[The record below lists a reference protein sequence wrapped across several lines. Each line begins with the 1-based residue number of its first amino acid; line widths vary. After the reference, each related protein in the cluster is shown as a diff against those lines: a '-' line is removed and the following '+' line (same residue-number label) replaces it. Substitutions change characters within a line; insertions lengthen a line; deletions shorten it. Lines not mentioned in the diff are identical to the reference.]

1 MVIFKSMI
9 NDENIILSDNEIQNA
24 FVLAS
29 KSFEYNEIIE
39 KLKSNDDKNK
49 AIYILN
55 LNDLKTQNDANL
67 LLKHLTL
74 YPNDIREACAFKLNE
89 FLNESDK
96 NSQTFCLITNN
107 ENAINTLIK
116 SISDINPSICRLVI
130 GTLDKFSFQELLQE
144 KIIKKSLEILLSE
157 NLNTIKKGYKINK
170 QMFALY
176 WNLEALS
183 HLKLKF
189 NNDLKE
195 LLTKCANMNE
205 FYTIRE
211 KVAKIIYN
219 NPKFNADNDIINIKK
234 KLKLDSC
241 FYVSRFF
248 NNYL

>member
-9 NDENIILSDNEIQNA
+9 NDENIILPDNEIQNA

-55 LNDLKTQNDANL
+55 LKDLKTQNDANL
-67 LLKHLTL
+67 LFKHLTD
-74 YPNDIREACAFKLNE
+74 YPNDIREACAFKLYE
-89 FLNESDK
+89 FLNENHK
-96 NSQTFCLITNN
+96 NSQTFFLLANN
-107 ENAINTLIK
+107 ENAIDKLIK
-116 SISDINPSICRLVI
+116 SINDINPSICRLVI
-130 GTLDKFSFQELLQE
+130 GTLDKFSFQKPLQE
-144 KIIKKSLEILLSE
+144 KIIKKSLEMISSE
-157 NLNTIKKGYKINK
+157 NLYTIKKGYKINK
-170 QMFALY
+170 QIFALY

-183 HLKLKF
+183 HLNLKL
-189 NNDLKE
+189 NNNLKE

-211 KVAKIIYN
+211 KISKIIYN
-219 NPKFNADNDIINIKK
+219 NTKFNDDNDILYIKN

-248 NNYL
+248 NG